1 MQFVPYLNF
10 DGTCAE
16 AMAFYAKLFGGQIVY
31 QGTFGDMPAS
41 PGMPPLP
48 DAAKQRIMHAHLQ
61 VGAQAIMASDT
72 MPVMPG
78 QDPATCGGGYKKP
91 QGLWVSIG
99 VDNFA
104 EGQRVFDGLA
114 QGGQVTM
121 PYSATFWSP
130 GFGMVTDR
138 FGTPWMVNVKSDA
151 PQG

>member
-16 AMAFYAKLFGGQIVY
+16 AMAFYAKLFGGHIVY

-72 MPVMPG
+72 MPSAPG
-78 QDPATCGGGYKKP
+78 QDPATCGGGYHKP
-91 QGLWVSIG
+91 QGMWVSIG
-99 VDNFA
+99 VDSFA

-114 QGGQVTM
+114 QSGQVSM
-121 PYSATFWSP
+121 PYAATFWSP

-138 FGTPWMVNVKSDA
+138 FGTPWMVNVKSEA